1 MFLLMNLSISLQNS
15 FKYSNKGTRFA
26 SRKNTKSSDKP
37 EFCGFI
43 RTFGGDEEDRTLDL
57 TDANR
62 TLSQLSYAPKYEIVV
77 GIELNRP
84 RSQLSYKPVCSLKI
98 PCF

>member
-37 EFCGFI
+37 EFA
-43 RTFGGDEEDRTLDL
+43 DL
-57 TDANR
+57 SELLVETKR
-62 TLSQLSYAPKYEIVV
+62 
-77 GIELNRP
+77 IELSTLRMRTV
-84 RSQLSYKPVCSLKI
+84 RSPS
-98 PCF
+98 